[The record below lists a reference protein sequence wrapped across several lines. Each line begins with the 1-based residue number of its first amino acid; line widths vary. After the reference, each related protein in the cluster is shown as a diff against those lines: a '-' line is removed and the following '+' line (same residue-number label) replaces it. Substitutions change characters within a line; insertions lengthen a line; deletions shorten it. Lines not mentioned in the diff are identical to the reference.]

1 MSFAKLVKEEL
12 VTVPVDHIQ
21 EQLAEFAAFLQL
33 NGDLHRQNNKHYLA
47 FKTNNPTVAKRFLM
61 LTRTLYQA
69 ETTLIKKEQ
78 QKLTKKPQI
87 IIEIHSKI
95 QDILSEI
102 KLLEPLFESS
112 DMILSNDAS
121 RLAFLRA
128 TFLSVGSVN
137 HPKTAQ
143 YHLEMSHERDDLA
156 ALIQSLM
163 NRFELNAK
171 IIKRRHQ
178 HVIYLKDAEHISD
191 FMMRIGAQNSVF
203 KYEDIR
209 IKRDFNNSINRVMN
223 CEIANEKKVYE
234 TSKAQLQDI
243 ETLVRYHVK
252 VNEKIQRIMDLRVQH
267 EDANLRELTEIYE
280 KTFDEPISKS
290 GLNHRFQK
298 IKHMAQA
305 IREGSNI

>member
-1 MSFAKLVKEEL
+1 MSFAKTVKEEL
-12 VTVPVDHIQ
+12 VTVPVNHTQ

-33 NGDLHRQNNKHYLA
+33 NGDLHLKDNRHFLT

-69 ETTLIKKEQ
+69 ETSLIKKEQ

-95 QDILSEI
+95 KDILSEI

-112 DMILSNDAS
+112 DILFSKEDAK
-121 RLAFLRA
+121 LAFLRA

-137 HPKTAQ
+137 HPKTAE

-156 ALIQSLM
+156 VLIQSMM

-171 IIKRRHQ
+171 IIKRRNQ
-178 HVIYLKDAEHISD
+178 HVVYLKDAEHISE

-234 TSKAQLQDI
+234 ASQAQILDIKMLQ
-243 ETLVRYHVK
+243 RYHIK
-252 VNEKIQRIMDLRVQH
+252 VTEKIKRIMELRLTH

-280 KTFDEPISKS
+280 QTYQEPISKS

-298 IKHMAQA
+298 IKQLAQA

>member
-12 VTVPVDHIQ
+12 VTIPVDNTQ

-33 NGDLHRQNNKHYLA
+33 NGDLHLQNNRQYLS

-61 LTRTLYQA
+61 LSRTLYQA

-87 IIEIHSKI
+87 IIEVHSKI

-112 DMILSNDAS
+112 DMILSTEAS

-171 IIKRRHQ
+171 LIRRRHQ
-178 HVIYLKDAEHISD
+178 HVVYLKDAEHISE

-234 TSKAQLQDI
+234 ASKAQIEDI
-243 ETLVRYHVK
+243 ETLHLYHVE
-252 VNEKIQRIMDLRVQH
+252 VNDKIKRIMNLRLQY

-280 KTFDEPISKS
+280 QTFHEPISKS

-298 IKHMAQA
+298 IKQMAQA
-305 IREGSNI
+305 IREGSSI

>member
-1 MSFAKLVKEEL
+1 MSFAKTVKEEL
-12 VTVPVDHIQ
+12 VTVPVENTQ

-33 NGDLHRQNNKHYLA
+33 NGDLHLQNNRHYIS

-69 ETTLIKKEQ
+69 ETTLLRKEQ

-95 QDILSEI
+95 KDILSEI

-112 DMILSNDAS
+112 DILFSTEEAK
-121 RLAFLRA
+121 LAFLRA

-156 ALIQSLM
+156 VLIQSMM

-178 HVIYLKDAEHISD
+178 HVVYLKDAEHISE

-234 TSKAQLQDI
+234 ASQAQIEDI
-243 ETLVRYHVK
+243 QTLIQFRVK
-252 VNEKIQRIMDLRVQH
+252 VTDKIKRIMDLRLAY

-280 KTFDEPISKS
+280 ETFDEPISKS

-298 IKHMAQA
+298 IKQLARAM
-305 IREGSNI
+305 REGSNI

>member
-33 NGDLHRQNNKHYLA
+33 NGDLHRQNNQHYLA

-102 KLLEPLFESS
+102 KLLEPVFESS
-112 DMILSNDAS
+112 DMILSSDAS

-163 NRFELNAK
+163 NRFDLNAK

-234 TSKAQLQDI
+234 TSKSQIEDIQLVILYHI
-243 ETLVRYHVK
+243 E
-252 VNEKIQRIMDLRVQH
+252 VNEKIQRIMDLRLQY

>member
-1 MSFAKLVKEEL
+1 MSFAKTVKEEL
-12 VTVPVDHIQ
+12 VTIPVENTQ

-33 NGDLHRQNNKHYLA
+33 NGDLHLQNNRHHIS

-69 ETTLIKKEQ
+69 ETTLLRKEQ

-95 QDILSEI
+95 KDILSEI

-112 DMILSNDAS
+112 DILFSTEEAK
-121 RLAFLRA
+121 LAFLRA

-156 ALIQSLM
+156 VLIQSMM

-171 IIKRRHQ
+171 IIKRRRQ
-178 HVIYLKDAEHISD
+178 HVVYLKDAEHISE

-234 TSKAQLQDI
+234 ASQAQIKDI
-243 ETLVRYHVK
+243 KTLIQFRVK
-252 VNEKIQRIMDLRVQH
+252 VTDKIKRIMDLRLAY

-280 KTFDEPISKS
+280 ETFDEPISKS

-298 IKHMAQA
+298 IKQLAHAM
-305 IREGSNI
+305 REGSNI

>member
-12 VTVPVDHIQ
+12 VTIPVENTQ

-33 NGDLHRQNNKHYLA
+33 NGDIHLSNSKRYLS

-69 ETTLIKKEQ
+69 ETTLLKKEQ

-87 IIEIHSKI
+87 IVEIHSKI
-95 QDILSEI
+95 SDILSEI

-112 DMILSNDAS
+112 DILLSTQEAK
-121 RLAFLRA
+121 LAFLRA

-156 ALIQSLM
+156 VLIQSLM

-178 HVIYLKDAEHISD
+178 HVVYLKDAEHISD

-223 CEIANEKKVYE
+223 CEIANEKKVYQA
-234 TSKAQLQDI
+234 SQQQIHDI
-243 ETLVRYHVK
+243 QMLIKYNVHVTEK
-252 VNEKIQRIMDLRVQH
+252 VKRIMDLRLAH
-267 EDANLRELTEIYE
+267 EDANLRELTELYE
-280 KTFDEPISKS
+280 SVYDEPLSKS

-298 IKHMAQA
+298 IKTLAQA
-305 IREGSNI
+305 IREGSNL

>member
-1 MSFAKLVKEEL
+1 MSFAKTVKEEL
-12 VTVPVDHIQ
+12 VTVPVENTQ

-33 NGDLHRQNNKHYLA
+33 NGDLHLINNSQFLS

-69 ETTLIKKEQ
+69 ETTLLRKEQ

-95 QDILSEI
+95 KDILSEI

-112 DMILSNDAS
+112 DILFSTEEAK
-121 RLAFLRA
+121 LAFLRA

-156 ALIQSLM
+156 VLIQSIM

-178 HVIYLKDAEHISD
+178 HVVYLKDAEHISD

-234 TSKAQLQDI
+234 ASQSQIEDI
-243 ETLVRYHVK
+243 QTLVRFRVE
-252 VNEKIQRIMDLRVQH
+252 VTEKIKRIMDLRLAN

-280 KTFDEPISKS
+280 ETYDEPISKS

-298 IKHMAQA
+298 IKLLAQA
-305 IREGSNI
+305 MREGSNI